1 MPPPI
6 IAMVAMFTRYFN
18 FYAIFS
24 VWHKLNT
31 KQVGNSAVI
40 FWQEKYWSAS
50 IGKMIIS
57 LLMNITMNQL
67 GGASVI
73 AIFHS

>member
-6 IAMVAMFTRYFN
+6 IATVAMFTRYFN

-40 FWQEKYWSAS
+40 FWQEKYWFAS
-50 IGKMIIS
+50 IGFLPDFQM
-57 LLMNITMNQL
+57 T
-67 GGASVI
+67 ASKKERNEW
-73 AIFHS
+73 FT